1 MLKIREI
8 SKSYQDGLKAIKNIS
23 FSVQP
28 GEIVAIVGESGCGKT
43 TLLRIIAGF
52 LKPSGGKIITD
63 ARKSIGYMFQDPNFC
78 PWRTVRENVEFP
90 LIFKK
95 YGLKKEEKR
104 IFSDPLLE
112 IVGLRGFENRMP
124 DGLSGGELQRMILAK
139 TLITKPK
146 LLLLD
151 EPFSRLDVFTGK
163 RLQDEFLNILG
174 ELNNTITVFSTHNIE
189 EAVYLSSRKVVVL
202 SKRPAEVK
210 KIVDVDLGLKGR
222 ELRKSIPFFK
232 KVNEIEDLFG
242 L

>member
-8 SKSYQDGLKAIKNIS
+8 SKSYPGLKVIDHVS
-23 FSVQP
+23 FSVQS
-28 GEIVAIVGESGCGKT
+28 GEIMAIVGESGCGKT

-52 LKPSGGKIITD
+52 LAPSGGEIITD
-63 ARKSIGYMFQDPNFC
+63 TRESIGYMFQDPKFH
-78 PWRTVRENVEFP
+78 PWLTVRGNIEFP
-90 LIFKK
+90 LRFKK
-95 YGLKKEEKR
+95 YGLKKEKRR

-112 IVGLRGFENRMP
+112 IVGLRGFEDRMP
-124 DGLSGGELQRMILAK
+124 DELSGGMLQRMIFAK

-151 EPFSRLDVFTGK
+151 EPFSKLDVLTGK

-174 ELNNTITVFSTHNIE
+174 ELNNTITVFSTHSIE

-222 ELRKSIPFFK
+222 ELRKSIPFFE